1 MHDFGTQ
8 SHLHAH
14 RRDIINNKAL
24 YQHAVNAELPQFVLS
39 KRFSVK
45 TWYPASISVRNSFNP
60 VPNDE
65 MLPTPEDKPAAG
77 PDDTGYVVH
86 KDAKTHQLGDK
97 VRPHTIH
104 TSRVTPNTWLIFRPW
119 PMLLKPSSVLRTFP
133 SAFLACISSRS
144 RLRSPCWNTT
154 PPRT

>member
-14 RRDIINNKAL
+14 RRGIINNKAL
-24 YQHAVNAELPQFVLS
+24 YQYAVNAELPQFILS

-65 MLPTPEDKPAAG
+65 MLPTPDDKSATDPGA
-77 PDDTGYVVH
+77 TGYPVH
-86 KDAKTHQLGDK
+86 KEAKTHQLGDK
-97 VRPHTIH
+97 VRPYSI
-104 TSRVTPNTWLIFRPW
+104 RARK
-119 PMLLKPSSVLRTFP
+119 LL
-133 SAFLACISSRS
+133 
-144 RLRSPCWNTT
+144 
-154 PPRT
+154 